1 MTMITLC
8 LTFAPERKK
17 IEIDDTTTTL
27 EQLYDIV
34 RTAFGIS
41 ANVNDISLRHGYP
54 SVALPKLNGGKKN
67 DNGSDDNKKKK
78 SKSLS
83 DSNIR
88 NQDRII
94 VSVSTSTTVTVPATS
109 TSTTTT
115 STTSKSSAT
124 NTAAADSS
132 VSVVKQQP
140 RQKENKKPLPSARA
154 SIPSSSSTSS
164 RGSSSKK
171 GIIPGLT
178 KNHYV
183 KDSRNA
189 VGTPPICISS
199 QVENST
205 NSFEFRWKAIGSNG
219 SSFYQLSAEGNLSA
233 GRLIVK
239 CTCPAFTKMGPRNA
253 AATATSIPVKVCKHL
268 SAALD
273 NALDP
278 NGGGNGNIKSKDVVD
293 LLSDDSDTDVEE
305 VKETTSG
312 GGRQQQL
319 LNPYSNNAKKRIASE
334 PTATDTATAKQPTVK
349 KIKKLHSFQSTTS
362 SSSSTTSRGTAAIES
377 PIKLLAT
384 PSDLLLRRSISDKSH
399 GCWSQCQSLQEL
411 VFGGGNT
418 NDPTT
423 SIQWMVISNYLID
436 FNYLQHQLPEIL
448 TIPKAV
454 IVHSQH
460 VPSPRKWPNSI
471 DIIQRN
477 PGADAKS
484 TMNPLQ
490 YKFDYGTHHTK
501 LFLVGYKHKIR
512 VVVSTANLR
521 PDDCQKAQ
529 AMYVEEFPLASN
541 DNETSDFEETLIHYI
556 SSYGYDKKR
565 NWLGG
570 TTTSCRRE
578 SLTDV
583 LARYDYSSAKAV
595 LIPSI
600 PGYHSIDNRTP
611 RVGQLKVR
619 ESIQKY
625 TSTSSRSSST
635 PRPVI
640 CQFSSIGTLSDKY
653 LHSLQTSMDTC
664 LARSER
670 KGQSLQLKFV
680 YPTAEEI
687 RTSVEGYRGG
697 DSVPGRK
704 KCVSKPLL
712 RPFWY
717 KWAGNRGGSNNST
730 NPLTKPNNV
739 PHIKTYYQTNATND
753 GFDWLVITSHNIS
766 QTAWGT
772 IGDNRHGGGQR
783 LYVRSWELGVFV
795 SPQTLGVDKLVVWS
809 GPGNK
814 LGETGSTATIPMPY
828 ATHSLERYDSSDQ
841 PWACDEHYLIPD
853 RFGFR
858 SCMGY

>member
-1 MTMITLC
+1 MTTITLC

-34 RTAFGIS
+34 RTTFGIS
-41 ANVNDISLRHGYP
+41 ADINCITLRHGYP
-54 SVALPKLNGGKKN
+54 SIALPKLNADGGGKN
-67 DNGSDDNKKKK
+67 DNDDKKT
-78 SKSLS
+78 KSLS
-83 DSNIR
+83 DLNIR

-94 VSVSTSTTVTVPATS
+94 VSVSTASTTPVAVPAV
-109 TSTTTT
+109 TT
-115 STTSKSSAT
+115 SAATKTSAAPSAP
-124 NTAAADSS
+124 
-132 VSVVKQQP
+132 VVKQQP
-140 RQKENKKPLPSARA
+140 RQKENKKPPPSSSLASRS
-154 SIPSSSSTSS
+154 SIPSSSSSSSLAS
-164 RGSSSKK
+164 RGTSKNC
-171 GIIPGLT
+171 IPGLT

-199 QVENST
+199 QVDNST
-205 NSFEFRWKAIGSNG
+205 QSFDFRWKAVGSNG
-219 SSFYQLSAEGNLSA
+219 SSFYQLSAEGNLSTNS
-233 GRLIVK
+233 GNRRLIVK
-239 CTCPAFTKMGPRNA
+239 CSCPAFTKMGPRSA
-253 AATATSIPVKVCKHL
+253 STTSTTTTIPVKVCKHL

-273 NALDP
+273 NSLDP
-278 NGGGNGNIKSKDVVD
+278 TTTSAHNGSSSNNNKSVVD
-293 LLSDDSDTDVEE
+293 LLSDSDTDVEE
-305 VKETTSG
+305 QNNMGG
-312 GGRQQQL
+312 GGRRRQL
-319 LNPYSNNAKKRIASE
+319 LNPYNDNNNNAKKRTASE
-334 PTATDTATAKQPTVK
+334 PVSTAAKQPTVK
-349 KIKKLHSFQSTTS
+349 KIKKLHSFQSAT
-362 SSSSTTSRGTAAIES
+362 SSSSTTSGGSATES

-384 PSDLLLRRSISDKSH
+384 PQDLQLRRSITDKSH
-399 GCWSQCQSLQEL
+399 GCWSQCQTLHEL
-411 VFGGGNT
+411 VFGNT
-418 NDPTT
+418 NDATTT
-423 SIQWMVISNYLID
+423 SGSSSSSPQWMVVSNYLID
-436 FNYLQHQLPEIL
+436 FNYLQRQLPEL
-448 TIPKAV
+448 WKIPKV
-454 IVHSQH
+454 LIVHSQH
-460 VPSPRKWPNSI
+460 VPSPRNWPTSI
-471 DIIQRN
+471 DFIQRN

-501 LFLVGYKHKIR
+501 LFLVGYHHKIR

-529 AMYVEEFPLASN
+529 AMYVEEFPLAIN

-556 SSYGYDKKR
+556 SSYGYEKKR
-565 NWLGG
+565 NWLDAA
-570 TTTSCRRE
+570 CRE
-578 SLTDV
+578 SLTDT
-583 LARYDYSSAKAV
+583 LARYDYSSAKAI

-619 ESIQKY
+619 EAIQNY
-625 TSTSSRSSST
+625 TSKSTSTST
-635 PRPVI
+635 PRPVV

-664 LARSER
+664 LARNER
-670 KGQSLQLKFV
+670 RGQSLQLKFV
-680 YPTAEEI
+680 YPTVEEI
-687 RTSVEGYRGG
+687 RTSVEGYPGG

-712 RPFWY
+712 RSFWY
-717 KWAGNRGGSNNST
+717 KWAGSKGDHNYST

-739 PHIKTYYQTNATND
+739 PHIKTYYQTNATSD

-783 LYVRSWELGVFV
+783 LYIRSWELGVFV

-814 LGETGSTATIPMPY
+814 LGDAGSTATVPMPY
-828 ATHSLERYDSSDQ
+828 ATHSLERYASSDQ